1 MTRCLLI
8 LINVESL
15 VGECKKRGGDNDFLD
30 ITDVSNDTCAFCS
43 TLNFVK
49 QFYIAEQII
58 VFTCISNNII
68 QTDKFLKLKNKFFLC
83 NSWKCFHLKLS
94 QMKLGI
100 FITLY
105 KQLKRAK
112 LENKKFPKTLVS
124 CPVFILLLTSYMCNN
139 N

>member
-1 MTRCLLI
+1 MIRCLLI
-8 LINVESL
+8 LINIERL
-15 VGECKKRGGDNDFLD
+15 LGECKKRGLDNDFFD
-30 ITDVSNDTCAFCS
+30 ITDVSNDTYAFHS

-68 QTDKFLKLKNKFFLC
+68 QTDKFLKLKNKFFVC

-94 QMKLGI
+94 QMKLSI

-124 CPVFILLLTSYMCNN
+124 CPVFTLLLASYMCNN